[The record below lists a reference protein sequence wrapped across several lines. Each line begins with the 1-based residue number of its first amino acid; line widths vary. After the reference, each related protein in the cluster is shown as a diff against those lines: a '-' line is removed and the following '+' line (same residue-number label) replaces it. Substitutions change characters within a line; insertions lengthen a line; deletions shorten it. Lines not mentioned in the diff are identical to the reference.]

1 MPQARP
7 LELAALRVVALL
19 CATFAAISLTILSP
33 DAWRAAVALGVLAAA
48 FAGIGLRRK
57 ASGGDRL
64 VLVAAMALGAAA
76 AVVAA
81 VPHL

>member
-33 DAWRAAVALGVLAAA
+33 DAWRLAVALGVLGAAI
-48 FAGIGLRRK
+48 AGIGLRRT
-57 ASGGDRL
+57 ASPADRL
-64 VLVAAMALGAAA
+64 VLIAAMGVAAA
-76 AVVAA
+76 AALAA
-81 VPHL
+81 ALRQV